1 MDRKQTA
8 YYVLCQPSS
17 NNCAAVV
24 SYMADYFKQKGLYF
38 TSSKDLCKGDI
49 VFFQNDAGLS
59 HVGICVDWGDTWFNT
74 VEGNKGDEVKLC
86 GYSYNQ
92 VGGYVAGFAHPRY
105 NENCTAEDAIDYAF
119 SQIGYRES
127 GNNWNKYAAE
137 LDEID
142 YFAGC
147 GKKQNLP
154 WCAVFICA
162 VMYNAYK
169 EDPTPT
175 PPTPPTPTKDE
186 YTVSTSSGDA
196 LRLRA
201 EANADSKQV
210 GYIPNGN
217 KIKSQKVVEGESIG
231 NITAWVLTEDGIFY
245 DGYSQGYASGKY
257 LTPTPQVDPDPEP
270 QPTPSK
276 VVVELDTLSKG
287 STGGQV
293 KTIQALLNGFI
304 GSNLS
309 IDGIFGSKTEQ
320 GVKDYQKSRG
330 LTVDGVVGAETWN
343 KILK

>member
-1 MDRKQTA
+1 MDRKLTA
-8 YYVLCQPSS
+8 YYVLYQPSS

-24 SYMADYFKQKGLYF
+24 SYMANYFKQNGAYF
-38 TSSKDLCKGDI
+38 TDTKDLCKGDI

-86 GYSYNQ
+86 GYYYNQ

-105 NENCTAEDAIDYAF
+105 NENCTAEDAIEYAF

-127 GNNWNKYAAE
+127 GNNWNKYADQ
-137 LDEID
+137 LDEVD

-154 WCAVFICA
+154 WCAIFICA

-169 EDPTPT
+169 ANED
-175 PPTPPTPTKDE
+175 
-186 YTVSTSSGDA
+186 
-196 LRLRA
+196 
-201 EANADSKQV
+201 
-210 GYIPNGN
+210 
-217 KIKSQKVVEGESIG
+217 
-231 NITAWVLTEDGIFY
+231 
-245 DGYSQGYASGKY
+245 
-257 LTPTPQVDPDPEP
+257 P
-270 QPTPSK
+270 QPTPEPTVK
-276 VVVELDTLSKG
+276 TVNVELDILKKG

-304 GSNLS
+304 GSNLA

-330 LTVDGVVGAETWN
+330 LTADGVVGAETWTR
-343 KILK
+343 ILK